1 MAGSYGAEATRG
13 ERYRLSFTVGG
24 LLASQGRALAEMY
37 LNHLNHAGGD
47 AECSSQ
53 TEVGKS
59 IAAIRQQAVEENVLA
74 IRTDSANRRVVA
86 ETTRRL
92 SALTVGELAYL
103 AGPDSSIS
111 DREALMWIA
120 MCRYYAI
127 VGEFAG
133 EVLKKHYLVGNL
145 HLDFEDYARF
155 IANKATWH
163 PELETISE
171 GTAKKLRSN
180 LFKAM
185 VEAHLFDKNSDT
197 VVSFLPSPS
206 LADILMKRPDSFG
219 FFPMRESSL

>member
-1 MAGSYGAEATRG
+1 M
-13 ERYRLSFTVGG
+13 
-24 LLASQGRALAEMY
+24 
-37 LNHLNHAGGD
+37 
-47 AECSSQ
+47 
-53 TEVGKS
+53 
-59 IAAIRQQAVEENVLA
+59 
-74 IRTDSANRRVVA
+74 A

-103 AGPDSSIS
+103 AGPDSSTS

-133 EVLKKHYLVGNL
+133 EVLKKHYLTGNT
-145 HLDFEDYARF
+145 HLDFEDYDRF
-155 IANKATWH
+155 IADKATWH

-197 VVSFLPSPS
+197 VVLFLPSPS
-206 LADILMKRPDSFG
+206 LVDILMKRPDSFG